1 VSDKNIF
8 LKGVTPKKFHPYVVS
23 LFLPQKNYN
32 MDKNKEI
39 KFVGQPILKQIL
51 KLIDAVNI
59 QSLIKKHQSD
69 HYYKAFKTRTHLT
82 TMLFGILSRCDSM
95 TEICEGLRALGG
107 KLNHLGM
114 EKAPA
119 KSTASDGLRN
129 RSHVFFE
136 DLYFTLVKKYQSFLS
151 DSRTFGL
158 TFKEVLLIDSTTI
171 RLFSDILKGVGRN
184 PKGDGKKKGGLKVH
198 MLIDAV
204 QSVGRF
210 VKITAAKVHDKNF
223 LKSLE
228 LISHSMIV
236 FDRAYNYYHQFA
248 LWTERQVFFVTR
260 LKKNAVYTVVEELR
274 KHYRKKGQAKVLSDE
289 IIELEYNPEDDNG
302 KKQTKVVK
310 KIRLRKVCYQDE
322 KDRYYE
328 FLTNNFDITAEEVA
342 FLYKKRWG
350 IEIMFKKMKQN
361 FQLHYFY
368 GENVNAIYTQVW
380 CTLIAQLLLT
390 VIQKIAKVKKAFSVV
405 ASLVR
410 IHLISML
417 DLNQLLRSNNRMFSK
432 QNYSPPG
439 QLSINWGGV

>member
-1 VSDKNIF
+1 MGKD
-8 LKGVTPKKFHPYVVS
+8 
-23 LFLPQKNYN
+23 
-32 MDKNKEI
+32 KEI
-39 KFVGQPILKQIL
+39 HFVGQPILKQIL
-51 KLIDAVNI
+51 KLIEAVDI
-59 QSLIKKHQSD
+59 QGLINKHQSD
-69 HYYKAFKTRTHLT
+69 YYYKAFKTRTQLIA
-82 TMLFGILSRCDSM
+82 MLFGILSRCDSM

-107 KLNHLGM
+107 KLNHLGL

-129 RSHVFFE
+129 RNHKFFE
-136 DLYFTLVKKYQSFLS
+136 DLYFSLVKKYQSFLS

-210 VKITAAKVHDKNF
+210 VKVTAAKVHDKNF

-248 LWTERQVFFVTR
+248 LWTQQQVYFVTR
-260 LKKNAVYTVVEELR
+260 LKKNAVYTVVEVLR
-274 KHYRKKGQAKVLSDE
+274 THYRKKGKAKVLRDE
-289 IIELEYNPEDDNG
+289 IIELEYNPEDEDG
-302 KKQTKVVK
+302 KNQTKVSST
-310 KIRLRKVCYQDE
+310 IRLRRVCYQDE
-322 KDRYYE
+322 KNRYYE
-328 FLTNNFDITAEEVA
+328 FLTNNFEITAEEVA

-368 GENVNAIYTQVW
+368 GENINAIYTQVW
-380 CTLIAQLLLT
+380 CTLIAQLLMT

-405 ASLVR
+405 AALVR

-417 DLNQLLRSNNRMFSK
+417 DLTQLLRSSNRAFKK
-432 QNYSPPG
+432 QTGAPPG
-439 QLSINWGGV
+439 QLILNWEGSDMKL

>member
-1 VSDKNIF
+1 MINKHKSD
-8 LKGVTPKKFHPYVVS
+8 Y
-23 LFLPQKNYN
+23 
-32 MDKNKEI
+32 
-39 KFVGQPILKQIL
+39 
-51 KLIDAVNI
+51 
-59 QSLIKKHQSD
+59 
-69 HYYKAFKTRTHLT
+69 YYKAFKTRTHLV
-82 TMLFGILSRCDSM
+82 TMLFGIFSRCDSM

-107 KLNHLGM
+107 KLNHLGLD
-114 EKAPA
+114 KAPA

-129 RSHVFFE
+129 RPHAFFE
-136 DLYFTLVKKYQSFLS
+136 DLYFSLVKKYQSFLS
-151 DSRTFGL
+151 DSRTYGL

-248 LWTERQVFFVTR
+248 LWTDQQVYFVTR
-260 LKKNAVYTVVEELR
+260 LKKNAVYTVVEQVR

-289 IIELEYNPEDDNG
+289 IVELEYNPEGQDG
-302 KKQTKVVK
+302 KKQTKVTK

-322 KDRYYE
+322 KNRYYE

-390 VIQKIAKVKKAFSVV
+390 VIQKIANVKKAFSVV

-417 DLNQLLRSNNRMFSK
+417 DLGQLLRSKNRMFPITKRQPS
-432 QNYSPPG
+432 N
-439 QLSINWGGV
+439 SINDQLEWGSDLKTQTKQPKFGHKQIHILEFRF

>member
-1 VSDKNIF
+1 
-8 LKGVTPKKFHPYVVS
+8 
-23 LFLPQKNYN
+23 
-32 MDKNKEI
+32 MDKNTEI
-39 KFVGQPILKQIL
+39 KFVGQPIFKQIIDLL
-51 KLIDAVNI
+51 KVANI
-59 QSLIKKHQSD
+59 PSHIKAHESD
-69 HYYKAFKTRTHLT
+69 RYYKAFKTRTHII

-95 TEICEGLRALGG
+95 NETCEGLRALGG
-107 KLNHLGM
+107 KLNHLGL

-129 RSHVFFE
+129 RDNRFFE
-136 DLYFTLVKKYQSFLS
+136 SLYFDLVKKYQSFLS
-151 DSRTFGL
+151 DSRTYGL

-171 RLFSDILKGVGRN
+171 RLFSDVLKGVGRN

-236 FDRAYNYYHQFA
+236 FDKAYNYYHQFA
-248 LWTERQVFFVTR
+248 LWTGQHVYFVTR
-260 LKKNAVYTVVEELR
+260 LKKNAVYTIVETH
-274 KHYRKKGQAKVLSDE
+274 KIGYRKKGIAKVLKDQTIE
-289 IIELEYNPEDDNG
+289 IIYYPEDEND
-302 KKQTKVVK
+302 KRQTKIK
-310 KIRLRKVCYQDE
+310 KTIKLRKVAYQDE
-322 KDRYYE
+322 RNRYFE
-328 FLTNNFDITAEEVA
+328 FLTNNFEITAEEVA

-350 IEIMFKKMKQN
+350 IELLFKKMKQN

-368 GENVNAIYTQVW
+368 GENENAIRTQVW
-380 CTLIAQLLLT
+380 CTLIAQLLMT
-390 VIQKIAKVKKAFSVV
+390 VIQKKAQTKKAFSVV

-417 DLNQLLRSNNRMFSK
+417 DLNELLRSSNRAFRK
-432 QNYSPPG
+432 QTGDPPS
-439 QLSINWGGV
+439 QLQLNWQYIIGV